1 MTFRKWFASAS
12 QVLLVALAWQLPS
25 PATADDLKIP
35 RQGKTLQSFV
45 PSGYEISI
53 AVRADFNGDGR
64 EDIAALLWMSP
75 DSTKARPLIILL
87 AQAGGAYRLSA
98 RLDRFT
104 ITEADSCGG
113 GNFYCVPRIRANGRA
128 LVIDMPWGSA
138 AGYEVYE
145 NEFQLIGST
154 WYQVRQSDY
163 YLGLNLTCPE
173 SDATHEDERCVEHGI
188 SKDLQAG
195 IATNYSKFV
204 GDDGKEIR
212 SFRTESTFSKIPL
225 RRLSEVKWKSI
236 EQ

>member
-1 MTFRKWFASAS
+1 MIFRKWFVSVS
-12 QVLLVALAWQLPS
+12 QALLVALAWQIPS
-25 PATADDLKIP
+25 LAAAGDLKIP
-35 RQGKTLQSFV
+35 RHGKSLQSFV
-45 PSGYEISI
+45 PPGYKIGITVS
-53 AVRADFNGDGR
+53 ADFNGDGK
-64 EDIAALLWMSP
+64 EDIAALLWVSP
-75 DSTKARPLIILL
+75 DSTKTRPLIILL

-98 RLDRFT
+98 RLDHFT
-104 ITEADSCGG
+104 ITEEDDCGG

-173 SDATHEDERCVEHGI
+173 SDASREDERCVEQGI
-188 SKDLQAG
+188 SKDLQTG
-195 IATNYSKFV
+195 IATDYSKFV
-204 GDDGKEIR
+204 DDDGKETR
-212 SFRTESTFSKIPL
+212 SFRTESTFSRIPL
-225 RRLSEVKWKSI
+225 RHLSEAKWESI